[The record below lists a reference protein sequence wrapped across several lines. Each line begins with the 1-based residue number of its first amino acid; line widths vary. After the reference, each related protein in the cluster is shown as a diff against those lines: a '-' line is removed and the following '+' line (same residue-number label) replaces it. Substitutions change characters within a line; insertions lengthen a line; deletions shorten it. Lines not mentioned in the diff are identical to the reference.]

1 MGLFVQKFSL
11 AWAGPRL
18 LCMALLAYPLGGSL
32 ASAAPVKRAPQ
43 EQTTVVAVE
52 DGHVLRVR
60 LGRWERRVRLACV
73 DTPEKSQEPWATAA
87 QQALAKQ
94 LPLGT
99 AITVEMRARDVYDRI
114 VAVVRRDG
122 QDVSPPLL
130 QKGFLFVHDGYLGRC
145 DDLPYAAA
153 EARARQKQ
161 LGVWAEPGGI
171 QRPWD
176 LRQEQQQK
184 NPQGPLNG
192 EP

>member
-1 MGLFVQKFSL
+1 MAMQLFVSL
-11 AWAGPRL
+11 PRL
-18 LCMALLAYPLGGSL
+18 LCSALLACSLGGSL
-32 ASAAPVKRAPQ
+32 ASAAPVKRPPP

-73 DTPEKSQEPWATAA
+73 DSPEKSQLPWTTASK
-87 QQALAKQ
+87 QALAEQ
-94 LPLGT
+94 LPVGS
-99 AITVEMRARDVYDRI
+99 AITVEMRARDVFDRI

-122 QDVSPPLL
+122 RDVALPLL
-130 QKGFLFVHDGYLGRC
+130 HNGVLFVHDGYLGRC

-153 EARARQKQ
+153 EAQAREKQ
-161 LGVWAEPGGI
+161 LGVWSEPGGI

-184 NPQGPLNG
+184 NPQAPLDA